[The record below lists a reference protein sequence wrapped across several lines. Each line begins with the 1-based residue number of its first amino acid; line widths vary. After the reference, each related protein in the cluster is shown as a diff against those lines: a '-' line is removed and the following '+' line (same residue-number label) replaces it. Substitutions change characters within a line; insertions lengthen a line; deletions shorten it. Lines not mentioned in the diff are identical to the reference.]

1 MRQAI
6 ELVAT
11 RWANERA
18 RTACNANQ
26 NCMSVNMMASGRSL
40 LAIGLAGL
48 VAACGD
54 SGDAGKPAPLI
65 NFEPLAQA
73 ISRKED
79 RVTADELAR
88 WVIEDKRDFILVDIR
103 SADDF
108 EKGHIEGARHVP
120 LAELVS
126 GPSLQVLPRERK
138 IILYSNGSED
148 AAKAEVMLR
157 LAGYE
162 AYLLL
167 GGYNY
172 WNQHILNPDIPST
185 AADGEAPE
193 VAEQRAISC
202 FFVAGRAAGA
212 PSTEGV
218 MAPEPLPFTPP
229 LLPSSVETEAPEAPG
244 LIIEEGC

>member
-1 MRQAI
+1 MGLTGL
-6 ELVAT
+6 LVACG
-11 RWANERA
+11 ERGG
-18 RTACNANQ
+18 TE
-26 NCMSVNMMASGRSL
+26 G
-40 LAIGLAGL
+40 
-48 VAACGD
+48 
-54 SGDAGKPAPLI
+54 PAPAV

-88 WVIEDKRDFILVDIR
+88 WLIEDKRDFVVVDIR
-103 SADDF
+103 SAEDF
-108 EKGHIEGARHVP
+108 EHGHIEAAMHLP

-126 GPSLQVLPRERK
+126 DQSLRALPKGRK
-138 IILYSNGSED
+138 IVLYSNGSED

-157 LAGYE
+157 LAGFE

-167 GGYNY
+167 GGYNH
-172 WNQHILNPDIPST
+172 WQQHILNPDIPLT

-202 FFVAGRAAGA
+202 FFAGGRVAGA
-212 PSTEGV
+212 PATEPV
-218 MAPEPLPFTPP
+218 TVSKPLPFTPP
-229 LLPSSVETEAPEAPG
+229 VRPASEATGGAQEPG

>member
-1 MRQAI
+1 
-6 ELVAT
+6 
-11 RWANERA
+11 
-18 RTACNANQ
+18 
-26 NCMSVNMMASGRSL
+26 MMWGRSL
-40 LAIGLAGL
+40 LAMGLAGL
-48 VAACGD
+48 LVACGERGGTD
-54 SGDAGKPAPLI
+54 GPAPAV

-88 WVIEDKRDFILVDIR
+88 WVIEDKRDYVVVDIR
-103 SADDF
+103 SAEDF
-108 EKGHIEGARHVP
+108 KQGHIEDAMHLP

-126 GPSLQVLPRERK
+126 DPSLRALPKGRK

-148 AAKAEVMLR
+148 AAKAAVMLR
-157 LAGYE
+157 LAGFD

-167 GGYNY
+167 GGYNH
-172 WNQHILNPDIPST
+172 WQQHILNPDIPPT

-202 FFVAGRAAGA
+202 FFAGDRGAGA
-212 PSTEGV
+212 PATEPV
-218 MAPEPLPFTPP
+218 SASKAVPFTPP
-229 LLPSSVETEAPEAPG
+229 VLPASEATGEAQAPG

>member
-1 MRQAI
+1 
-6 ELVAT
+6 
-11 RWANERA
+11 
-18 RTACNANQ
+18 
-26 NCMSVNMMASGRSL
+26 MASGRTLLVMALASL
-40 LAIGLAGL
+40 L
-48 VAACGD
+48 AACGD
-54 SGDAGKPAPLI
+54 SGDAGKTAPVI
-65 NFEPLAQA
+65 NFEPLVQA
-73 ISRKED
+73 ISRQED

-88 WVIEDKRDFILVDIR
+88 WLIEDKRDFILVDVR

-108 EKGHIEGARHVP
+108 DKGHIDGARHLPIV
-120 LAELVS
+120 ELVS
-126 GPSLQVLPRERK
+126 HASLQALPQGRK

-172 WNQHILNPDIPST
+172 WNQHILNPDIPAA

-193 VAEQRAISC
+193 LAERRAISC
-202 FFVAGRAAGA
+202 FFAAGGAAGA
-212 PSTEGV
+212 PSTEAV
-218 MAPEPLPFTPP
+218 TAPQPAPFTPP
-229 LLPSSVETEAPEAPG
+229 VLPSTGETGALEAPG